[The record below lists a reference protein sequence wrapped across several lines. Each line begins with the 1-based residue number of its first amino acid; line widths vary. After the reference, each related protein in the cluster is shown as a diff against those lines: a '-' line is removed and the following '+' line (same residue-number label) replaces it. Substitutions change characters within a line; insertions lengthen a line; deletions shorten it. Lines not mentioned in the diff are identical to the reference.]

1 MRPGTRG
8 VLRMIMSGFAAAAL
22 AGGLVTSFAFP
33 ATAAS
38 AAGAGRHHPHVLLVG
53 TFNGVPGKYQS
64 IQAAVNAA
72 GPGDWI
78 LVAPGDYHENADET
92 GPFGN
97 PAVGAMGG
105 VYISKP
111 GLTLRGM
118 NRNTVIV
125 DGTKAGFPACSSDPA
140 AQDYG
145 RAGAKGA
152 PVGRNG
158 ILVWKASDVSV
169 ENLTVCNFLAGTGAS
184 GNQVWWNGG
193 ADSGKIGLTGYW
205 GSYLTATSTFFGNE
219 TTAAEYGIFAGNS
232 AGPASLTQLY
242 GSNMNDSGVYVGA
255 CLRQCDVVLNHLW
268 MENNA
273 LGYSG
278 TNSGGTIVIE
288 NSQFDGN
295 QDGLDTNTAVIGDPP
310 APQDGRCPNGGVS
323 PITRTISCWVLIH
336 NYIHD
341 NNSATVPAA
350 GSAAAGPIGTGL
362 TISGGRYDTVMDNT
376 IVNNGA
382 WGALFVPYAQKGTPS
397 LHQTCTGSGGH
408 QVPGFGCVLDPQG
421 DALLHN
427 TFRHNGFF
435 GNPSNSDFG
444 QITLF
449 GGEPANCFAG
459 NHAPDG
465 SAPPDLEKTQ
475 PTCGGITT
483 AGNNG
488 GALFP
493 QVLCDAG
500 LAPCPAGAK
509 YPKPNGTVIMKPLP
523 SGLPA
528 IPNPCAGVP
537 ANPWCPPHHG
547 GGGYVQPTAAAG
559 SLALIAL
566 PAAGWRLRRR
576 PRISR

>member
-1 MRPGTRG
+1 
-8 VLRMIMSGFAAAAL
+8 
-22 AGGLVTSFAFP
+22 
-33 ATAAS
+33 
-38 AAGAGRHHPHVLLVG
+38 
-53 TFNGVPGKYQS
+53 
-64 IQAAVNAA
+64 
-72 GPGDWI
+72 
-78 LVAPGDYHENADET
+78 
-92 GPFGN
+92 
-97 PAVGAMGG
+97 
-105 VYISKP
+105 
-111 GLTLRGM
+111 
-118 NRNTVIV
+118 
-125 DGTKAGFPACSSDPA
+125 
-140 AQDYG
+140 
-145 RAGAKGA
+145 
-152 PVGRNG
+152 
-158 ILVWKASDVSV
+158 
-169 ENLTVCNFLAGTGAS
+169 
-184 GNQVWWNGG
+184 
-193 ADSGKIGLTGYW
+193 
-205 GSYLTATSTFFGNE
+205 
-219 TTAAEYGIFAGNS
+219 
-232 AGPASLTQLY
+232 
-242 GSNMNDSGVYVGA
+242 
-255 CLRQCDVVLNHLW
+255 

-427 TFRHNGFF
+427 TFRHNGYF

-465 SAPPDLEKTQ
+465 SAPPNLEKTQ
-475 PTCGGITT
+475 PTCGGTTT

-523 SGLPA
+523 SGLPTM
-528 IPNPCAGVP
+528 PNPCAGVP
-537 ANPWCPPHHG
+537 ANPWCPAHHG
-547 GGGYVQPTAAAG
+547 GDYVQPAAATG
-559 SLALIAL
+559 SLTLIAV

-576 PRISR
+576 PRMSLSAPAARGWPGQACQTARTDGASAAAWAGQLGLAGRTGRAGAGGRPRPGRTALAAHQAERHWGLADIKMRIEACRYLTWKACHDFERTGGRAEELAIMTKVYCSEAAVEAVYDCMRVVGIASYTKDLAPLEKIMRDAMVFPPLRRRQPGRAPPAAARHLPPSGL